1 MQLGFFS
8 DKTAQELRSGACR
21 HEFWGA
27 TVSEVTIKPVRSS
40 LRRLTMNR
48 MSELATYG

>member
-8 DKTAQELRSGACR
+8 DKTAQKLRSGARR

-27 TVSEVTIKPVRSS
+27 TVSEVTIKPARSS

-48 MSELATYG
+48 MSELAKYG